1 MKKPR
6 PLNKAQ
12 QKMVMEN
19 LEFAVNWGSKNS
31 NFGREQLM
39 SICFLALSRAVRKFD
54 PNHPRAVKFQSFCKP
69 YIRGELRREW
79 KRFRV
84 VKHAEVFSLDDETRE
99 PLGKPL
105 DVPVVPTIDFEA
117 IDAREMK
124 PLLSKCLKVLTPYER
139 QVIRMRF
146 FDNMK
151 FPEIGDKMGF
161 CRQAIHIT
169 YCRALRK
176 IRQYLDR
183 IGRLN
188 RDA

>member
-1 MKKPR
+1 MKPKPK
-6 PLNKAQ
+6 PLTKAQ
-12 QKMVMEN
+12 HRVVMEN
-19 LEFAVNWGSKNS
+19 LEFAIAWGSKNS
-31 NFGREQLM
+31 KFSREHLM
-39 SICFLALSRAVRKFD
+39 STCFLALSRAVRKFD
-54 PNHPRAVKFQSFCKP
+54 PKHPRAVKFQSFCKP

-84 VKHAEVFSLDDETRE
+84 VKHSEVISLDDAQE
-99 PLGKPL
+99 PCGRPIEAN
-105 DVPVVPTIDFEA
+105 VVPTIDFEA

-124 PLLSKCLKVLTPYER
+124 PLLTKCLKVLTPYER
-139 QVIRMRF
+139 QVLRMRF
-146 FDNMK
+146 FDNLR

-161 CRQAIHIT
+161 CRQAIHLT
-169 YCRALRK
+169 YTRALRK